1 MDKPTTKLPAAL
13 FANYLSV
20 SAKSSSIYL
29 AFGQVPPGQS
39 DAIGVACLVTSAED
53 AKAMLGVLSQ
63 AVERYEERFG
73 ALPEPTISTKPARA
87 AKARTDPPRAKRS

>member
-1 MDKPTTKLPAAL
+1 MEKPTPKLPAAQ

-20 SAKSSSIYL
+20 SAQRSSFYL

-39 DAIGVACLVTSAED
+39 NAIGVACLVTSAED

-63 AVERYEERFG
+63 AIERYEESFG
-73 ALPEPTISTKPARA
+73 ALPEPTISTKPAPA